1 VQIEQRWAK
10 LLKNNGSEA
19 LGDNFFSPKSN
30 ANKKSVKQWLFL
42 KKIT

>member
-19 LGDNFFSPKSN
+19 LGDNFFLQKVMPI
-30 ANKKSVKQWLFL
+30 KKSVKQWLFL
-42 KKIT
+42 KKLR